1 MEKTRQNPALIERL
15 DEIFLV
21 SKIFASK
28 KMMAMLA
35 LGFSA
40 GLPIL
45 LVYTVL
51 SLWLREAGV
60 SRSAIGFFVVVGFAY
75 SLKFIWAPLVDRIK
89 IPGFSILLGQRRGW
103 MLFAIL
109 GTALSMVAMSFQDP
123 ASNLAN
129 VALCAVLIAF
139 SSATLD
145 ICVDAWR
152 VDSGSNQ
159 EQAAMSAV
167 YQLGYRF
174 GMIAA
179 VSGGLFLAD
188 FGGFKLTYSV
198 LAILAFIGGSTPL
211 WAGEPDWQSS
221 GYIQPKRQ
229 FAKIIGL
236 VMMGVATLMLIAAF
250 LYFGM
255 REGGYLRILG
265 ANMAGLYEAIFSN
278 ISPNGRKFIGGV
290 FLGFMFLLPFLG
302 TLYFLTLGQKHLEGE
317 AIYTVPIIGDFADI
331 VRRTGWMAL
340 IVFAIVATYRISDTT
355 MGVMAGPLY
364 IDLGYSK
371 SVIGSVKG
379 AFGITM
385 LILGAFGGGWA
396 ATKCGMARAMII
408 GAILTILT
416 NLVFAWLATVSAPKA
431 IYLFATIGADNLAAG
446 FAGSVFIA
454 FMSILTNKNFS
465 ASQYALFSSLFAFY
479 GKSLAAFSGVLADK
493 IDYMWFF
500 VVTSAFGVPALIF
513 VIFTWA
519 SGFTDGINE
528 NGIPKSR
535 I

>member
-1 MEKTRQNPALIERL
+1 MIKKL
-15 DEIFLV
+15 DEVFLL
-21 SKIFASK
+21 SEIFASR
-28 KMMAMLA
+28 KMAAMLA
-35 LGFSA
+35 LGASA

-60 SRSAIGFFVVVGFAY
+60 SRTTIGFFVVVGFAY
-75 SLKFIWAPLVDRIK
+75 SLKFLWAPLVDRIK
-89 IPGFSILLGQRRGW
+89 IPGFSALLGKRRGW
-103 MLFAIL
+103 TLFAIL
-109 GTALSMVAMSFQDP
+109 ATALSMLAMSFQDP
-123 ASNLAN
+123 SANLAN
-129 VALCAVLIAF
+129 VALCAALIAL

-152 VDSGSNQ
+152 VDSAANE

-188 FGGFKLTYSV
+188 IGGFGLTYSA
-198 LAILAFIGGSTPL
+198 LACLALMGGSTPL
-211 WAGEPDWQSS
+211 WAGEPDWQRE
-221 GYIQPKRQ
+221 GYAPPQRSNG
-229 FAKIIGL
+229 KIISLILTGL
-236 VMMGVATLMLIAAF
+236 LTLLAIACF

-255 REGGYLRILG
+255 REGGYLRALG
-265 ANMAGLYEAIFSN
+265 EAIA
-278 ISPNGRKFIGGV
+278 NGYKALLSGLTPEGQKRLGIG
-290 FLGFMFLLPFLG
+290 FLGFIFLLPFLG
-302 TLYFLTLGQKHLEGE
+302 TLYFLTFGKKQLAH
-317 AIYTVPIIGDFADI
+317 ARIYAVPIIGDFADI

-340 IVFAIVATYRISDTT
+340 VVFAIVATYRISDTT

-371 SVIGSVKG
+371 SVIGTVKG

-385 LILGAFGGGWA
+385 LIVGAFAGGWA
-396 ATKCGMARAMII
+396 ATRYGMAKAMII
-408 GAILTILT
+408 GAIMTIAT
-416 NLVFAWLATVSAPKA
+416 NLVFAWLATVTTPKA
-431 IYLFATIGADNLAAG
+431 VYLFATIGADNVAAG

-500 VVTSAFGVPALIF
+500 IVTSAIGVPALIL
-513 VIFTWA
+513 VIWTWA
-519 SGFTDGINE
+519 SGFTDSINE
-528 NGIPKSR
+528 DGIPKAR
-535 I
+535 L